1 MIIHEKVRLI
11 DESGEQLG
19 IVSSEEARKL
29 ALERNLDLVEIAPT
43 AKPPVCKIIDYG
55 KYRYELQ
62 KKEKEIKKKQ
72 HTVSL
77 KTIRIMSVN
86 IDDHDIEIKSKKARE
101 FLEEGNK
108 VKVFLQFRGREIVHK
123 EMGILLLKTFFGFL
137 EDIAK
142 IDKDIEQE
150 GFRRISMILTKK

>member
-1 MIIHEKVRLI
+1 METAASK
-11 DESGEQLG
+11 
-19 IVSSEEARKL
+19 
-29 ALERNLDLVEIAPT
+29 NLDLVEIAPK

-55 KYRYELQ
+55 KYRYELS
-62 KKEKEIKKKQ
+62 KKEKENKKKQ

-86 IDDHDIEIKSKKARE
+86 IDSHDIEIKSNKARD
-101 FLEEGNK
+101 FLEQGNK

-123 EMGILLLKTFFGFL
+123 EMGMDLLNKFYSFL

-142 IDKDIEQE
+142 FDKEITQE
-150 GFRRISMILTKK
+150 GYRRISMILTKK